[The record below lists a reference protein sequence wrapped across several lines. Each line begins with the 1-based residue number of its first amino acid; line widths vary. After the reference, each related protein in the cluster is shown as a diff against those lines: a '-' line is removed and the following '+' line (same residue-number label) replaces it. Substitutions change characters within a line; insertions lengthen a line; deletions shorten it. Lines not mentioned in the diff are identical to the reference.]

1 MGDTNKVL
9 SYGTQ
14 ILSAKD
20 NTVYLVPSRFTNFGF
35 GKKKAMQL
43 LQTAVEEG
51 FSYKIRQRHE
61 LPAALA
67 AECSR
72 LGGSV
77 IFAYFLPDIGE
88 YVYSIVKLSD
98 MDDALARTMIN
109 NIKSCTF
116 ESRRN
121 ALINL
126 AYNNPELLE
135 NAISSGL
142 EPHGYP
148 SEAIGNQTSYGL
160 FSATAADDDVLH
172 CPSYRG
178 SRSTK
183 ADQTTLKEMA
193 TLMKRF
199 LHNVRKYKEENDPVA
214 KKEIDIILNNSVGVS
229 DKLWETVFSSM
240 LSAKSQKEFFNV
252 CIDRYT
258 LGKRST
264 MKIKVKQEDDN
275 RIKQN
280 HGKYY
285 VVLEQGNGREDIV
298 LDFKNQPT
306 AVIYIMYL
314 IDRKNKDGKV
324 ERLNLDKNLAEFT
337 KLYHMIYGRHIDP
350 DKIQSHINNLIAQEV
365 KSESGESI
373 QMKTGRLK
381 QCYEDISDVLDSKMG
396 MIENPLPFKVNARTH
411 LTIPA
416 ANIEIAE
423 ELKGLRF
430 I

>member
-20 NTVYLVPSRFTNFGF
+20 NTVYLVPNRFTNFGF

-135 NAISSGL
+135 NAILSEL
-142 EPHGYP
+142 EPYART
-148 SEAIGNQTSYGL
+148 SEQNRNLCESRAYV
-160 FSATAADDDVLH
+160 AADAEPSCH
-172 CPSYRG
+172 SYRG
-178 SRSTK
+178 TRSTK

-285 VVLEQGNGREDIV
+285 VALEQGNGREDIV

-324 ERLNLDKNLAEFT
+324 ERLNLDRNLAEFT
-337 KLYHMIYGRHIDP
+337 RLYHMIYGKHIDP
-350 DKIQSHINNLIAQEV
+350 DKIQSHINNLIAQEI
-365 KSESGESI
+365 KSESGEYI

-396 MIENPLPFKVNARTH
+396 MIVNPLPFKVNARTH